1 MSNKLLLLLPS
12 PISKLQHA
20 PLPPKCYDLRSVL
33 RLLTLPLFSRRL
45 SFESV
50 TELRSASPIA
60 YKQTFNEIYKL
71 YKDEKITNEILEN
84 DHHEWPFNDALDS
97 WWHQNKNVMKHVNV
111 FINEIDEIVNNS
123 KFQTKFNK
131 SSKDDDNKEPLD

>member
-1 MSNKLLLLLPS
+1 
-12 PISKLQHA
+12 
-20 PLPPKCYDLRSVL
+20 
-33 RLLTLPLFSRRL
+33 LFSRRL

-84 DHHEWPFNDALDS
+84 DHREWPFNDALDS